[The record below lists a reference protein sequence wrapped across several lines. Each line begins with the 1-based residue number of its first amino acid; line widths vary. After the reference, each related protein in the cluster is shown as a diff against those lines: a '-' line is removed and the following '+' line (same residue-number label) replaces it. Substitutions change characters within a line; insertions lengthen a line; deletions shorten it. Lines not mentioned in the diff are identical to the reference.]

1 MPDLHL
7 HARHF
12 TDSAQRCVRHVT
24 ERAIERGMCW
34 GEFTEATSGML
45 AVLSIL
51 RWERKVGRA
60 ALENMKLDLDRLAR
74 AIDIAIDEEGRRT
87 SRYGSLEAEVV
98 LPSGQRVLVV
108 DRNTPLL
115 PLLDHAEHE
124 ALGLCHNYVG
134 TEHLL
139 LAAVNNA
146 CPRLQ
151 DVLRS
156 FGITA
161 DGVRQAIVDLLEERD
176 RTPS

>member
-1 MPDLHL
+1 
-7 HARHF
+7 RHF

-24 ERAIERGMCW
+24 ERAIDRGMCW

-74 AIDIAIDEEGRRT
+74 AIDVAIDDEGQRT
-87 SRYGSLEAEVV
+87 SRYGSPEAEVV
-98 LPSGQRVLVV
+98 LSGDRALVV
-108 DRNTPLL
+108 DWNTPVL

-124 ALGLCHNYVG
+124 ALGLAHNYVG

-139 LAAVNNA
+139 LAAVGNA

-151 DVLRS
+151 NVLRS
-156 FGITA
+156 FGITV
-161 DGVRQAIVDLLEERD
+161 DGVRHAIVDLLDARD
-176 RTPS
+176 RTAS